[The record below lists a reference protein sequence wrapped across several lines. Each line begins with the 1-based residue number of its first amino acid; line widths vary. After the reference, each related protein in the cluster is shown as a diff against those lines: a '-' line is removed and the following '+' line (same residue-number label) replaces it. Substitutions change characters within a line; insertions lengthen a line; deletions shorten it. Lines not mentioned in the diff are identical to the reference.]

1 MIKALNH
8 ENLDDIVA
16 MSKKR
21 EIVSTDGGFAVVE
34 NGEVVSEHNR
44 DDELDNL
51 LQTLQNNKHIQETI
65 NEAAA
70 KCRKP
75 IVIDI
80 IVGEEFA
87 NRATKAGH

>member
-44 DDELDNL
+44 EDEQDNL
-51 LQTLQNNKHIQETI
+51 LKILQNNKHIQETI
-65 NEAAA
+65 EEA
-70 KCRKP
+70 CRKP

-87 NRATKAGH
+87 NRATKAGQ